1 MGHRVPYLCCGAR
14 PAPLTFPRFPFIFQT
29 GVRRGKRGVTSEQ
42 ERWQSLTQW
51 LREPGAFSK
60 KSGFLAPVR
69 NGVYEAAIPSSSSP
83 GMGEEAS

>member
-1 MGHRVPYLCCGAR
+1 
-14 PAPLTFPRFPFIFQT
+14 
-29 GVRRGKRGVTSEQ
+29 VTSEQ